1 MSIAESDAEL
11 QKQQFIIQS
20 VTQGKVW
27 GLHCEQG
34 WSNADS
40 CDLEDTVVYP
50 FWSTEELAQLCAV
63 DEWSVYAPKYL
74 DLSEFLE
81 NWCVGM
87 YKEYILAGIDWN
99 PKLEGAEVDSIDLA
113 LKLVQEL
120 KKQKKEVKLK
130 LYKNLADFE
139 KMLLEVIEEER
150 KSLN

>member
-1 MSIAESDAEL
+1 MSIAEPDAEM
-11 QKQQFIIQS
+11 QRKQFITQS
-20 VTQGKVW
+20 VIEGKVW

-50 FWSTEELAQLCAV
+50 FWSSEELAQLCAV
-63 DEWSVYAPKYL
+63 DEWKVYSPKHL
-74 DLSEFLE
+74 NLSEFLE

-87 YKEYILAGIDWN
+87 YKEYILTGINWN

-120 KKQKKEVKLK
+120 KKQNKDVKLK
-130 LYKNLADFE
+130 LYKNLDDFE